1 MFCAFVFQYYSNL
14 VINIKIQTLSIQI
27 FFFMTAWSLN
37 VCSDAAVLLAPSEKR
52 LCDTLTQQTW
62 SQQID
67 SFKTSFVLLM
77 KDARVS
83 ESRQETSAWHA
94 WNQCFHTKGY
104 MFPAATVCIVC
115 DLMCMCVCVC
125 LCVCFCVC
133 VYLQAPSC
141 QTAGT
146 GHISV

>member
-1 MFCAFVFQYYSNL
+1 MQKKCSVL
-14 VINIKIQTLSIQI
+14 LCVNIFLIWSLILKFRLFPDRF

-125 LCVCFCVC
+125 VFTCRLLAVR
-133 VYLQAPSC
+133 LRGLA
-141 QTAGT
+141 T
-146 GHISV
+146 